1 MDYTIP
7 DELKYSSSHEW
18 ILKDDNEGV
27 IGITDYAQ
35 DQLGDIVFIEF
46 PEIGSKFNMGDSIA
60 EIESIK
66 AVEDFLI
73 PVSGEIIKVNTE
85 INEKP
90 EVVNEDPYGNGWLAR
105 VKIANV
111 NEFEDLLSAT
121 EYTKK
126 IEELSSE

>member
-46 PEIGSKFNMGDSIA
+46 PEIGAKFDMGDSIA

-66 AVEDFLI
+66 AVEEFLI
-73 PVSGEIIKVNTE
+73 PVSGEVIEVNTE
-85 INEKP
+85 INDKP
-90 EVVNEDPYGNGWLAR
+90 EVVNEDPYGDGWLAR

-111 NEFEDLLSAT
+111 NEFEDLLSAS

>member
-18 ILKDDNEGV
+18 ILKDDNEGL

-46 PEIGSKFNMGDSIA
+46 PEIGAKFNMGDSIA

-66 AVEDFLI
+66 AVEEFLI
-73 PVSGEIIKVNTE
+73 PVSGEIIEVNAE
-85 INEKP
+85 VNDKP

-105 VKIANV
+105 IKIANV
-111 NEFEDLLSAT
+111 NEFEDLFSAE

-126 IEELSSE
+126 IGELSSE